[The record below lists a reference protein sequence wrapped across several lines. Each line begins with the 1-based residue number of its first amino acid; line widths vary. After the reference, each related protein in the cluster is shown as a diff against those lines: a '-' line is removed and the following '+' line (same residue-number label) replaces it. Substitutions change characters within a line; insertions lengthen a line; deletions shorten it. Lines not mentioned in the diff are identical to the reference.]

1 MANMKAVLVSTEGPY
16 LEAVLEIDG
25 QHYCVMDELTLDVD
39 VMPKAGECF
48 EIEFSNLLD
57 EDESWESIFCS
68 NPERK
73 KSIEQIEGWKY
84 RAFGQII
91 SIDPVKVD
99 CGVLIEEDVIDTH
112 DSKVIGKYVGF
123 TISRL
128 GAYAI

>member
-39 VMPKAGECF
+39 TMPKVGECF

-57 EDESWESIFCS
+57 EDESWESIFRS
-68 NPERK
+68 NSERK
-73 KSIEQIEGWKY
+73 KGIEQIDGWKY

-99 CGVLIEEDVIDTH
+99 CGVLIEEDVINTH
-112 DSKVIGKYVGF
+112 DPKVIGEYVGF

>member
-1 MANMKAVLVSTEGPY
+1 MKAVLVSTEGPY

-39 VMPKAGECF
+39 GIPKVGECF

-57 EDESWESIFCS
+57 EDESWDSIFRS

-73 KSIEQIEGWKY
+73 KSIEQIDGWKY

-99 CGVLIEEDVIDTH
+99 CGVLIEEDVISTH
-112 DSKVIGKYVGF
+112 DPKVIGEYVGF